1 MQNIIKSTVTT
12 ILLIIMTGCATNRG
26 EIDIKD
32 IVSTNPS
39 SGKALKFV
47 RVTDKRDFQIKPKLA
62 NIPSLKNDEI
72 NDTSITARA
81 IARKRN
87 TFGQALGDILL
98 PEGKT
103 VMNVVENRLSKGFR
117 ENGYRV
123 LSDKDTGYDKAIP
136 VEVDIKKFWGWFSP
150 GFWSL
155 GINFQ
160 TSIVVTSPVQ
170 GFDKGIEFDSE
181 VQERFQTAS
190 GSNWKTVINLSLD
203 ELNKD
208 IQKEIQSIQ
217 ASSK

>member
-87 TFGQALGDILL
+87 TFGLMPFG
-98 PEGKT
+98 
-103 VMNVVENRLSKGFR
+103 
-117 ENGYRV
+117 
-123 LSDKDTGYDKAIP
+123 
-136 VEVDIKKFWGWFSP
+136 
-150 GFWSL
+150 
-155 GINFQ
+155 
-160 TSIVVTSPVQ
+160 
-170 GFDKGIEFDSE
+170 
-181 VQERFQTAS
+181 
-190 GSNWKTVINLSLD
+190 
-203 ELNKD
+203 
-208 IQKEIQSIQ
+208 
-217 ASSK
+217 